1 MFNGKM
7 IDELIDAVKRA
18 ERDARG
24 QSPANTPVKVTR
36 YEVNNGFVYATQFT
50 EPTAVMVVA

>member
-1 MFNGKM
+1 MFSGRT

-24 QSPANTPVKVTR
+24 QSQVNTPAKVTR

-50 EPTAVMVVA
+50 EPTAVVVLA